1 MALVIRV
8 KMDEVAGLIAK
19 LGARAEP
26 AIQKASRSI
35 AMRALTVV
43 QEETANT
50 GAFNYGTYR
59 SAWFATPMQR
69 GSKTGVLVGN
79 KAPYAGVVEYGR
91 RKGSKR
97 PPREPI
103 ARWAQ
108 RKFGIPYP
116 EAKRAAF
123 AIARAISR
131 NGIQGRF
138 VLTSDKT
145 TKKFKKIMEHELLHE
160 LLAAWGGTR

>member
-8 KMDEVAGLIAK
+8 KMDEVAGLIAR
-19 LGARAEP
+19 LGSRAEP
-26 AIQKASRSI
+26 AIQRASRSF
-35 AMRALTVV
+35 ALRALTVV
-43 QEETANT
+43 QEETANK

-59 SAWFATPMQR
+59 SAWFATPTQR
-69 GSKTGVLVGN
+69 GGSTGVLVGN

-108 RKFGIPYP
+108 RKFGMPYP

-123 AIARAISR
+123 AISRAIAR

-145 TKKFKKIMEHELLHE
+145 TKKFKQIMEHELLHE
-160 LLAAWGGTR
+160 LLAQWGSAR

>member
-8 KMDEVAGLIAK
+8 KMEEVSGLIAR
-19 LGARAEP
+19 LGSRATP
-26 AIQKASRSI
+26 AIQRAARSI

-43 QEETANT
+43 QEETANK

-59 SAWFATPMQR
+59 AAWFATPMQR
-69 GSKTGVLVGN
+69 GTQTGVLVGN

-116 EAKRAAF
+116 EAKRVAF
-123 AIARAISR
+123 AISRAIAR

-145 TKKFKKIMEHELLHE
+145 TKKFKQIMEHELLHA
-160 LLAAWGGTR
+160 LLAEWGSAR

>member
-1 MALVIRV
+1 MALVIQV
-8 KMDEVAGLIAK
+8 KLDEVAGLMAK
-19 LGARAEP
+19 LGSRATQ
-26 AIQKASRSI
+26 AVQRASHSI

-43 QEETANT
+43 QEETVSK

-59 SAWFATPMQR
+59 ASWFATPTQR

-91 RKGSKR
+91 RKGSKQ

-116 EAKRAAF
+116 EAKRIAF
-123 AIARAISR
+123 AIARSISKK
-131 NGIQGRF
+131 GIPGRF
-138 VLTSDKT
+138 VLTSGKT
-145 TKKFKKIMEHELLHE
+145 TKKFKKIMEHELLRE
-160 LLAAWGGTR
+160 LLAEWNALR

>member
-19 LGARAEP
+19 LGPRAES
-26 AIQKASRSI
+26 AIQRAARSI
-35 AMRALTVV
+35 AKRALTVV
-43 QEETANT
+43 QEETANKV
-50 GAFNYGTYR
+50 GFNYGTYR

-69 GSKTGVLVGN
+69 GSQIGVLVGN
-79 KAPYAGVVEYGR
+79 KAPYAGVIEYGR
-91 RKGSKR
+91 RKGAKQ
-97 PPREPI
+97 PPQERI

-108 RKFGIPYP
+108 RKFKIPYS

-123 AIARAISR
+123 SIARAISR

-145 TKKFKKIMEHELLHE
+145 TNKFKKIMEHELLHE
-160 LLAAWGGTR
+160 LLAEWGSA